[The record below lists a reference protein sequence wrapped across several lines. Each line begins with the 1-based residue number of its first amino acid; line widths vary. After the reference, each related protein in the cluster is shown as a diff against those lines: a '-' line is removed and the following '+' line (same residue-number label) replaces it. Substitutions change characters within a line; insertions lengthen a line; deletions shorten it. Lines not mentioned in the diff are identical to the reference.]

1 MGLVYLFALY
11 GSTLFLTPL
20 ALYMWVSIEKIPV
33 FLSGIKA
40 VNIAVSAI
48 LCSCF
53 LKLVLPSIITGYDSL
68 VFLGMSVFLIYWFKA
83 PIWGIVI
90 LLGAVG
96 YGFGMIS
103 G

>member
-1 MGLVYLFALY
+1 MNGNLIVL
-11 GSTLFLTPL
+11 TLSQIFSFTAAP
-20 ALYMWVSIEKIPV
+20 VTV

-40 VNIAVSAI
+40 VNIAVSSI

>member
-1 MGLVYLFALY
+1 
-11 GSTLFLTPL
+11 
-20 ALYMWVSIEKIPV
+20 V
-33 FLSGIKA
+33 F
-40 VNIAVSAI
+40 
-48 LCSCF
+48 F
-53 LKLVLPSIITGYDSL
+53 
-68 VFLGMSVFLIYWFKA
+68 IYWFKA